1 MLIGA
6 ASASTHDEAAHA
18 ASLALTAEPGETP
31 GTAIDAV
38 LAGVL
43 AVAARKPSVL
53 LGAGTLL
60 LAGTG
65 EGLFAVDGRAR
76 TTGIGAPRPRGFVD
90 ASEVP
95 LIARIATPGLPSAL
109 ARAHTGRGRLTLT
122 AIVRHAL
129 AAAGDVEPD
138 RARSLRAFAREA
150 GAFVHESMRAPLL
163 AATARSLGG
172 NLTLEDLEGVRA
184 DLVPARTVRVDTRA
198 WSFAP
203 WADAL
208 AAAFQQ
214 TGDGTLVDAA
224 AALDEGPALGIVCA
238 NDAHGAF
245 AAAAFVVAAESL
257 PIEGTGLALPALAPP
272 VMRGVT
278 RQAPGAIL
286 ALGAP
291 LGVAALDGTV
301 DLAVGVGGVGGE
313 HLLAQVVRGLSR
325 SGLTSFEEVI
335 AQPRARRTMTPEG
348 HALAQLE
355 ERLDRTFGVVSG
367 VHVDER
373 GRGRPLVDPR
383 R

>member
-150 GAFVHESMRAPLL
+150 GAFVHEAMRAPLL
-163 AATARSLGG
+163 AATARALGG
-172 NLTLEDLEGVRA
+172 HLTLEDLEGVRA